1 MSDDVDTSRRDYR
14 GPYNRRH
21 QIPTVQKYRQF
32 KHDQQENVGD
42 QGGQVTG
49 DTYASSSSDS
59 EDDAYQAGNNVG
71 SNPNSGQQVQTDTT
85 QSSNPRNPKEHQQQ
99 LKERQGD
106 RAERQVTD
114 PVTHLPVT
122 IRDYTDDDFKD
133 ADDNEEGDR
142 KNVAQSLSAAGS
154 SGSAPDRRYE
164 KQQSEHDGLEEMFPP
179 PAYDAARKDLER
191 VWKKAMA
198 FAIASIVGVCLIS
211 LAISATFVGRIG
223 AMVFLSTVGTAACV
237 GLTLGLQEWIEKKVR
252 SVWEDEVWQA
262 QRVQSHKQMHSEHPE
277 STRWFNKLLSSIW
290 PLINPDLFA
299 SLGDMLEDVMQASLP
314 SMVRMVSIE
323 DLGQGSDSV
332 RILGV
337 KWLPPGAAGKTV
349 SADGKLEGKSKQSSQ
364 KQDEEKT
371 GKTDEQEQGQTDAS
385 TDMNQRSAQSQDEQ
399 SGGAGQGSA
408 IAGGMEAEDG
418 DFMNLEIAFAYRST
432 HSRRKFADRA
442 KHAHLYMAFYLPGNI
457 KLRELILFRTT
468 PTTTR

>member
-1 MSDDVDTSRRDYR
+1 
-14 GPYNRRH
+14 
-21 QIPTVQKYRQF
+21 VQKYRQF
-32 KHDQQENVGD
+32 KHDQQENGGN
-42 QGGQVTG
+42 QGGQATG

-59 EDDAYQAGNNVG
+59 EADADGDNVG
-71 SNPNSGQQVQTDTT
+71 SDPNSGQQVQTDTT
-85 QSSNPRNPKEHQQQ
+85 QSSNPRNVKEYQQQ

-133 ADDNEEGDR
+133 ADDNQEGER

-154 SGSAPDRRYE
+154 SGSAPDRRDE
-164 KQQSEHDGLEEMFPP
+164 QQQSEHDGLEEMFPP
-179 PAYDAARKDLER
+179 PAYNAARKDLER

-198 FAIASIVGVCLIS
+198 FAIISIVGICLAS
-211 LAISATFVGRIG
+211 LAISATFVGRVG
-223 AMVFLSTVGTAACV
+223 AMVFLSTVGTGACV

-252 SVWEDEVWQA
+252 AVWEDEVWEA
-262 QRVQSHKQMHSEHPE
+262 QRVQSHKQMHTDHPE
-277 STRWFNKLLSSIW
+277 STRWFNKLLGSIW

-349 SADGKLEGKSKQSSQ
+349 SADGKLEGKSKQSKQ
-364 KQDEEKT
+364 KLDEEKT
-371 GKTDEQEQGQTDAS
+371 GKTDDQEQAQTDAS
-385 TDMNQRSAQSQDEQ
+385 TDINQRSAQNQDEQ
-399 SGGAGQGSA
+399 GGGAGQGSA

-457 KLRELILFRTT
+457 KLRKMILADLLDLLVTNALQLSG
-468 PTTTR
+468 